1 MFPRSMTSTA
11 PARHS
16 LDALLRPS
24 SVAVIGASNDRT
36 RIGGRPIRY
45 LQDAG
50 FAGRVYPVNP
60 RHAEVQGLAA
70 LPDIAAV
77 PEAVD
82 LAIVAV
88 PAPRVVETVEAC
100 AARGVRAALVFS
112 AGFAEMGADGRRL
125 QDRLGAIAA
134 ASGMR
139 IVGPNCLG
147 VYNSELGA
155 YATFSTTLEDGYP
168 KPGGVAL
175 VSQSGAYGSHLSL
188 LARKRNID
196 IRYWV
201 TTGNEADVTVP
212 EVLGWL
218 AEQDDVSVIMA
229 HAEGVTDRDAL
240 LRALRTARARGKPV
254 VFQKV
259 GITEVGARAV
269 QSHTASLAGADAV
282 YEAAFRQ
289 FGAYRARD
297 TDEMLD
303 IAYAA
308 RFGVFPASPRVALVS
323 ISGGVG
329 VQMADAA
336 VGFGLDVAPL
346 RETAQARLKAS
357 LPYASPRNPV
367 DITAQAFNQVDLIG
381 DNLGIVFEERQ
392 HDAVV
397 AFFTYVAAADGMVE
411 PVRRAIEGAHARRPE
426 CLLVLSIVASREVV
440 REYEAIGCPV
450 FEDPT
455 RAVRAVAALHR
466 FATIF
471 AEHAGRPTV
480 GPGGESTGARDGGP
494 AHGTAAPAPPASA
507 VRPEMPGAR
516 TLRQDAQGSAEP
528 DPQSEDVPADTPADG
543 PAAPAPPDSTARPG
557 GSPADAPVGA
567 PPDGTAATPDAAPPA
582 SAGLA
587 VEGQG
592 RAGVELPRGPISER
606 QAKRLLADAGIPVVE
621 EELARSAGEAAR
633 IAARFGRPV
642 AVKLCA
648 PGILHKTELGG
659 VVLDVA
665 TPEEARRAY
674 DAVTS
679 RARAAHPASAVEGA
693 LVSPMITGCVE
704 TILGVRN
711 DPTFGAVVMF
721 GLGGTLVEVIEDVT
735 FRVAPFDAAEAR
747 RMIAETR
754 AGRVLRGVRG
764 RGPYDVAALAT
775 ALVRLSSFAA
785 AHGNRIDSAEVN
797 PFVVLPEG
805 HGALALDAVIVPR
818 RPS

>member
-1 MFPRSMTSTA
+1 MTTA
-11 PARHS
+11 APERHS
-16 LDALLRPS
+16 LDALLRPA
-24 SVAVIGASNDRT
+24 SVAVIGASSDPT

-45 LQDAG
+45 LRAARYG
-50 FAGRVYPVNP
+50 GRIYPVNP
-60 RHAEVQGLAA
+60 RHAEVQGLTAFRR
-70 LPDIAAV
+70 IADV
-77 PEAVD
+77 PEAPD

-88 PAPRVVETVEAC
+88 PAPSVVETVEAC
-100 AARGVRAALVFS
+100 AARGVRVALVFS
-112 AGFAEMGADGRRL
+112 AGFAEMGADGRRQ
-125 QDRLGAIAA
+125 QDRLGAVAA

-168 KPGGVAL
+168 TPGGVAL

-201 TTGNEADVTVP
+201 TTGNEVDVSVP

-218 AEQDDVSVIMA
+218 AEQDDVAVIMA

-259 GITEVGARAV
+259 GVTEIGARAV
-269 QSHTASLAGADAV
+269 QSHTASLAGADPV

-289 FGAYRARD
+289 FGVHRARD

-308 RFGVFPASPRVALVS
+308 RFGLFPATPRVALVS

-346 RETAQARLKAS
+346 GEAAQARLKAA

-381 DNLGIVFEERQ
+381 DNLGIVFEERR

-411 PVRRAIEGAHARRPE
+411 PVRRAIEAAHARRPE
-426 CLLVLSIVASREVV
+426 CLLVLSIVAPPEVV
-440 REYEAIGCPV
+440 RQYEAIGCPV

-466 FATIF
+466 FARSF
-471 AEHAGRPTV
+471 AEHARGR
-480 GPGGESTGARDGGP
+480 
-494 AHGTAAPAPPASA
+494 
-507 VRPEMPGAR
+507 
-516 TLRQDAQGSAEP
+516 
-528 DPQSEDVPADTPADG
+528 ADG
-543 PAAPAPPDSTARPG
+543 PAVGAANDAPAG
-557 GSPADAPVGA
+557 PASRAVGA
-567 PPDGTAATPDAAPPA
+567 RLPAAP
-582 SAGLA
+582 AG
-587 VEGQG
+587 
-592 RAGVELPRGPISER
+592 PTDGPVSER
-606 QAKRLLADAGIPVVE
+606 EAKRLLSGAGIPVAE
-621 EELARSAGEAAR
+621 EELARTADDAAR
-633 IAARFGRPV
+633 IAAAFGRPV

-648 PGILHKTELGG
+648 PGVLHKTELGG
-659 VVLDVA
+659 VVLNVA
-665 TPEEARRAY
+665 TEDAVRAAY
-674 DAVTS
+674 ETVTS
-679 RARAAHPASAVEGA
+679 RARAADPAAPIEGA
-693 LVSPMITGCVE
+693 LIAPMVSGGIE

-711 DPTFGAVVMF
+711 DPTFGPVVMF
-721 GLGGTLVEVIEDVT
+721 GLGGTLVEVIDDVS
-735 FRVAPFDAAEAR
+735 FRVAPFDETEAR

-754 AGRVLRGVRG
+754 AGKVLRGVRG
-764 RGPYDVAALAT
+764 RGPYDVSALSAALA
-775 ALVRLSSFAA
+775 RLSAFAA
-785 AHGNRIDSAEVN
+785 AHGDRIDSAEVN

-805 HGALALDAVIVPR
+805 RGAVALDAVILT
-818 RPS
+818 RPAPP